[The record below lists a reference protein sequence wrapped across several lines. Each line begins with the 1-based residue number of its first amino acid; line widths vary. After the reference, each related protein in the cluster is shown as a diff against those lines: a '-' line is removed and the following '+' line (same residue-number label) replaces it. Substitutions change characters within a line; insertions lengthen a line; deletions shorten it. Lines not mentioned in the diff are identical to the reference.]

1 MHPEKEIK
9 QKTKKVMKNI
19 SKLINKCKINERMG
33 HSQNEKIKFQQ
44 DRIKA
49 RNETFD
55 NTLNIVKDLK
65 NYD

>member
-1 MHPEKEIK
+1 
-9 QKTKKVMKNI
+9 
-19 SKLINKCKINERMG
+19 MG

-44 DRIKA
+44 ERIKA

-55 NTLNIVKDLK
+55 HTLNIVKDLK